1 MAKVVPKTEY
11 KERESKEE
19 SVQKIILALQNW
31 LHRDSACVVSKVPR
45 STFYERLKEDAIR
58 TKVEDAEE
66 YWMSVVEKKKQ
77 EKIEEG
83 YRPAIEKELK
93 SKRRSVYGDKL
104 ETSGT
109 VIETTI
115 DYSELKNKTPQ
126 ELDEMRK
133 KILGE

>member
-1 MAKVVPKTEY
+1 M
-11 KERESKEE
+11 
-19 SVQKIILALQNW
+19 QG

-45 STFYERLKEDAIR
+45 RTFYDWMDAEPEFR

-66 YWMSVVEKKKQ
+66 YRLGIVENKKR